1 MRLIL
6 PSYSNP
12 KTMTEI
18 KLPIEF
24 VARMPNGGA
33 AGVRGDPLFMARSS
47 LGLSLLFH
55 KLNDPE
61 KGKAGKEKPLV

>member
-1 MRLIL
+1 
-6 PSYSNP
+6 
-12 KTMTEI
+12 MTEI

-24 VARMPNGGA
+24 VPRMPNGGGG

-61 KGKAGKEKPLV
+61 KR

>member
-1 MRLIL
+1 
-6 PSYSNP
+6 
-12 KTMTEI
+12 MTEI

-24 VARMPNGGA
+24 VPRMPNGGGG

-61 KGKAGKEKPLV
+61 KGKAGKEKSLV

>member
-1 MRLIL
+1 MCLNLASFI
-6 PSYSNP
+6 NP
-12 KTMTEI
+12 TTMTEI

-24 VARMPNGGA
+24 VSRMPNGGA

-61 KGKAGKEKPLV
+61 KGKAGEEKPLV